1 LSLHAVQVWLKADL
15 RVDDHEGL
23 LQAAAAHSAVLP
35 VYCLDVRRL
44 HHLAFLPAG
53 PESECVPTAPPAV
66 QQLPACVGINSAP
79 NSIIPSIFFWCSV
92 VHAAL
97 AGVLRELR
105 DALRARGSDL
115 LVVRGRWEEVVPRL
129 AAAAGVSQVY
139 AQQEVEHM

>member
-1 LSLHAVQVWLKADL
+1 MCAHRTASCATIAGL
-15 RVDDHEGL
+15 RWHQQGAK
-23 LQAAAAHSAVLP
+23 QHHSF
-35 VYCLDVRRL
+35 
-44 HHLAFLPAG
+44 HFL
-53 PESECVPTAPPAV
+53 
-66 QQLPACVGINSAP
+66 
-79 NSIIPSIFFWCSV
+79 WCSV

-115 LVVRGRWEEVVPRL
+115 LVVRGRCEEVVPRL